1 MLDIVEDDIEL
12 AVKKMAIPQ
21 QDIDIPAILFEDALG
36 EGLLSPL
43 NACFLLLAKQLLAKW
58 EISQISQMERF
69 VEAVVGS
76 NLAKS
81 STLIS
86 QMNSLAP
93 KNYN

>member
-1 MLDIVEDDIEL
+1 MKNI
-12 AVKKMAIPQ
+12 
-21 QDIDIPAILFEDALG
+21 
-36 EGLLSPL
+36 
-43 NACFLLLAKQLLAKW
+43 ACFLLLAKQLLAKW

-76 NLAKS
+76 DLAKS
-81 STLIS
+81 GTLIS